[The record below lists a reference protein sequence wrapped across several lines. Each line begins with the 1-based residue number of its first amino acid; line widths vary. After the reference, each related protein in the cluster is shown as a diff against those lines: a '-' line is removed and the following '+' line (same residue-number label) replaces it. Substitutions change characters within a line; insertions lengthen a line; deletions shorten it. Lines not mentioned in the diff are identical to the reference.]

1 MDLKLKNFVFALFV
15 VLLVFAAAGGFYV
28 LGYSKSL
35 FFQVQKD
42 NERLCEL
49 ELLAQE
55 QDKTALALRLAAA
68 QKKEHANANENSALS
83 LWLHEQ
89 KARGASKETAPII
102 KSLESANGK
111 FLAIVLEYNAACQNA
126 DEPAMQKALSGALEK
141 HEKIL
146 ANLQKYK
153 KRLAK
158 APEQTSQKMRAL
170 INAAGL
176 FYLAL
181 ISLVGL
187 SAGLLFI
194 RLARISLGAR
204 DLKEDLL
211 KFFLRYPNAEQ
222 RLPANA
228 FDPFKNTREE
238 INAALSALGQKPP
251 LVDLSPKEKF
261 ALFLNTL
268 AVNAKIESAGTKNAR
283 LADFA
288 MDLRGIL
295 AQLEQEDLSALKE
308 AVINSAKT
316 KLPRED
322 YLFVCENL

>member
-1 MDLKLKNFVFALFV
+1 MDFKLKNFVFALFV

-55 QDKTALALRLAAA
+55 QGKTALALRLAAA
-68 QKKEHANANENSALS
+68 QKKAHANANENSALS

-102 KSLESANGK
+102 KSLESTNGK
-111 FLAIVLEYNAACQNA
+111 FLALVLEYNAACQNA

-181 ISLVGL
+181 IGA
-187 SAGLLFI
+187 AGLAAGLIFI
-194 RLARISLGAR
+194 RLSRLTLGAL

-211 KFFLRYPNAEQ
+211 KLFLRYPNTEQ
-222 RLPANA
+222 RLPANDG
-228 FDPFKNTREE
+228 DPFKETRLE
-238 INAALSALGQKPP
+238 INAALGALGQKPAA
-251 LVDLSPKEKF
+251 DLSPKEKF

-268 AVNAKIESAGTKNAR
+268 AVNAKIQSTGAKNER

-288 MDLRGIL
+288 RDLRSIL
-295 AQLEQEDLSALKE
+295 AHLEQEDLSALKE

>member
-1 MDLKLKNFVFALFV
+1 MDFKLKNFVFALFV

-55 QDKTALALRLAAA
+55 QGKTALALRLAAA
-68 QKKEHANANENSALS
+68 QKKAHANANENSALS

-89 KARGASKETAPII
+89 KARGASKETALII
-102 KSLESANGK
+102 KSLESTNGK
-111 FLAIVLEYNAACQNA
+111 FLALVLEYNAACQNA

-181 ISLVGL
+181 IGA
-187 SAGLLFI
+187 AGLAAGLIFI
-194 RLARISLGAR
+194 RLSRLTLGAL

-211 KFFLRYPNAEQ
+211 KLFLRYPNTEQ
-222 RLPANA
+222 RLPANDG
-228 FDPFKNTREE
+228 DPFKETRLE
-238 INAALSALGQKPP
+238 INAALGALGQKPAA
-251 LVDLSPKEKF
+251 DLSPKEKF

-268 AVNAKIESAGTKNAR
+268 AVNAKIESAGTKNER

-288 MDLRGIL
+288 RDLRGIL
-295 AQLEQEDLSALKE
+295 AHLEQEDLSALKE